1 MADSI
6 DGVKISE
13 LDPIGSDLSSD
24 DLIPIVDGGTSRTKN
39 VLVSNLSS
47 FIESNV
53 YDSASFGDQ
62 VKEFYDSARVQAQ
75 IDSDLQLNDGY
86 FLYGNFSNETIK
98 VPLSTIID
106 SAYISS
112 RIDSAALISI
122 DSDVLD
128 DYMKENGVSTVIAPF
143 GVGKLTTAT
152 SATDTGFS
160 WFKIS
165 TGIYQVTLNEP
176 QKDTNYTIL
185 TDPDQDD
192 LFTDI
197 TAKTVNGFQIELYE
211 PYSSGA
217 PRDPA
222 SVSIILYASDPYF
235 KVFGYDKPDSD
246 FIIDFIE
253 DYLDSDFINSH
264 IDIDLI
270 PGMGLD
276 SSEIIDLI
284 DSDYIIDRVGQGAAL
299 AIDSVP
305 PVDPN
310 EGQLWLD
317 TNYDNVNIYDGSIWF
332 EFPGGGGGG
341 GGIGGLDID
350 STAPPNPV
358 EGQMWLDKNVDMV
371 NVWHGTYWFE
381 LPTMPGYSKSQII
394 SIIDSAQQDG
404 TLSGG
409 GSSDVDGGSANAVY
423 TANQLIDGGA
433 ASG

>member
-13 LDPIGSDLSSD
+13 LDPIGLDLTSD
-24 DLIPIVDGGTSRTKN
+24 DLIPIVDGRNSRTKN

-47 FIESNV
+47 FIENNI
-53 YDSASFGDQ
+53 YDSATFGEQ
-62 VKEFYDSARVQAQ
+62 VKDLYDSARVQAQ

-112 RIDSAALISI
+112 RIDSAALIGI

-160 WFKIS
+160 WFKVS
-165 TGIYQVTLNEP
+165 SGIYQVTLDEP

-235 KVFGYDKPDSD
+235 KVFGFDKPDSD
-246 FIIDFIE
+246 MIIDTIE

-264 IDIDLI
+264 IDINLI

-299 AIDSVP
+299 AIDSVAP
-305 PVDPN
+305 LDPN

-317 TNYDNVNIYDGSIWF
+317 TLADNVNIYDGSVWF
-332 EFPGGGGGG
+332 EFPGGASAVGNSA
-341 GGIGGLDID
+341 LEID
-350 STAPPNPV
+350 STAPPNPI
-358 EGQMWLDKNVDMV
+358 EGTMWLDKNVDMV
-371 NVWHGTYWFE
+371 NVWDGNYWFE
-381 LPTMPGYSKSQII
+381 LPTMPGYSASQII
-394 SIIDSAQQDG
+394 SIIDSAQQNG
-404 TLSGG
+404 TLSG
-409 GSSDVDGGSANAVY
+409 SSNVDGGGANAVY
-423 TANQLIDGGA
+423 TANQLVDGGA
-433 ASG
+433 ANG

>member
-6 DGVKISE
+6 NGVRISE
-13 LDPIGSDLSSD
+13 LDAIGSSLSTD
-24 DLIPIVDGGTSRTKN
+24 DIIPIVDGGTSSTKN

-47 FIESNV
+47 FIENNI
-53 YDSASFGDQ
+53 YDSATFGEQ
-62 VKEFYDSARVQAQ
+62 VKDLYDSARVQGQ

-86 FLYGNFSNETIK
+86 FLYGNFSNETTK

-112 RIDSAALISI
+112 RIDSAALIDI

-152 SATDTGFS
+152 SSTDTGFS
-160 WFKIS
+160 WFKAS
-165 TGIYQVTLNEP
+165 SGIYQVTLNEP

-217 PRDPA
+217 ARDPA
-222 SVSIILYASDPYF
+222 SVSIILYASDPHF
-235 KVFGYDKPDSD
+235 KVFGFDKPDSD

-276 SSEIIDLI
+276 SAEIIDLV

-305 PVDPN
+305 PEEPN
-310 EGQLWLD
+310 EGQLWLNTTED
-317 TNYDNVNIYDGSIWF
+317 LVNIYDGSIWF
-332 EFPGGGGGG
+332 EFPTGAAG
-341 GGIGGLDID
+341 GGIGGSALKID
-350 STAPPNPV
+350 SNGPPNPI
-358 EGQMWLDKNVDMV
+358 EGTMWLDLNEDKV
-371 NVWHGTYWFE
+371 NVWDGQYWFE

-394 SIIDSAQQDG
+394 NIVDSAQNAG
-404 TLSGG
+404 TLGTKYNL
-409 GSSDVDGGSANAVY
+409 DGGYANAVY
-423 TANQLIDGGA
+423 TKKQRLDGGS

>member
-13 LDPIGSDLSSD
+13 LDPIGADLTSD
-24 DLIPIVDGGTSRTKN
+24 DLIPIVDGRNSRTKN

-47 FIESNV
+47 FIETNV
-53 YDSASFGDQ
+53 YDSATFSDQ
-62 VKEFYDSARVQAQ
+62 LKNFYDSARVQGQ

-86 FLYGNFSNETIK
+86 FLYGNFSNETSK

-106 SAYISS
+106 SAYITS
-112 RIDSAALISI
+112 RIDSSALVNGI

-128 DYMKENGVSTVIAPF
+128 DFMKDNGVSTVIAPF

-152 SATDTGFS
+152 SSTDTGFS
-160 WFKIS
+160 WFKVS
-165 TGIYQVTLNEP
+165 LGIYQVTLNEP
-176 QKDTNYTIL
+176 QRDTNYTIL

-235 KVFGYDKPDSD
+235 TVFGFDKPDSD
-246 FIIDFIE
+246 AIIDVVE

-264 IDIDLI
+264 IDINLI

-305 PVDPN
+305 PEEPN

-317 TNYDNVNIYDGSIWF
+317 TNADNVNIYDGSIWF
-332 EFPGGGGGG
+332 EFPGGASAVGNSA
-341 GGIGGLDID
+341 LEID
-350 STAPPNPV
+350 STAPPNPI
-358 EGQMWLDKNVDMV
+358 EGTMWLDKNVDMV
-371 NVWHGTYWFE
+371 NVWDGNYWFE
-381 LPTMPGYSKSQII
+381 LPTMPGYSASQII
-394 SIIDSAQQDG
+394 NIIDSAQQDG
-404 TLSGG
+404 TLSG
-409 GSSDVDGGSANAVY
+409 SSNVDGGGANAVY
-423 TANQLIDGGA
+423 TANQLVDGGA
-433 ASG
+433 ANG

>member
-6 DGVKISE
+6 NGVRISE
-13 LDPIGSDLSSD
+13 LDAIGSSLSTD
-24 DLIPIVDGGTSRTKN
+24 DIIPIVDGGTSSTKN

-47 FIESNV
+47 FIENNI
-53 YDSASFGDQ
+53 YDSATFGEQ
-62 VKEFYDSARVQAQ
+62 VKDLYDSARVQGQ

-86 FLYGNFSNETIK
+86 FLYGNFSNETTK

-112 RIDSAALISI
+112 RIDSAALIDI

-152 SATDTGFS
+152 SSTDTGFS
-160 WFKIS
+160 WFKVS
-165 TGIYQVTLNEP
+165 AGIYQVTLNEP

-217 PRDPA
+217 ARDPA
-222 SVSIILYASDPYF
+222 SVSIILYASDPHF
-235 KVFGYDKPDSD
+235 KVFGFDKPDSD
-246 FIIDFIE
+246 AIIDVVE

-264 IDIDLI
+264 IDINLI

-305 PVDPN
+305 PEEPN

-317 TNYDNVNIYDGSIWF
+317 TNADNVNIYDGSIWF
-332 EFPGGGGGG
+332 EFPGGASAVGNSA
-341 GGIGGLDID
+341 LEID
-350 STAPPNPV
+350 STAPPNPI
-358 EGQMWLDKNVDMV
+358 EGTMWLDKNVDMV
-371 NVWHGTYWFE
+371 NVWDGNYWFE
-381 LPTMPGYSKSQII
+381 LPTMPGYSASQII
-394 SIIDSAQQDG
+394 NIIDSAQQDG
-404 TLSGG
+404 TLSG
-409 GSSDVDGGSANAVY
+409 SSNVDGGGANAVY
-423 TANQLIDGGA
+423 TANQLVDGGA
-433 ASG
+433 ANG